1 MADQHAGPYISV
13 VAPCYNEAAG
23 LEQFHA
29 RVRAVLD
36 GLNRSAEI
44 ILVDDGSSDE
54 TWEVM
59 TRLVDRDGQLRL
71 VKLSRNHGH
80 QLALSAGLSLSRGER
95 ILVIDADLQDP
106 PEALPEM
113 LALMDAEGAD
123 VVYGQRRHR
132 NGETAFKK
140 TSASLFYRIIN
151 RLSDTN
157 IPVDTGD
164 FRLISRRAL
173 DVLNAMPEKHR
184 FIRGMV
190 SWIGFRQVPYLYD
203 RDARFAGETKYP
215 LAKMV
220 RLATDA
226 VTSFSTKPLRLAM
239 ILGFLIALVGVG
251 MLVYVLGSL
260 LFWQV
265 VPGWASQLAAIAILG
280 SMQLF
285 VLGVM
290 GWYLGR
296 LYEQSQGRP
305 LFVIEE
311 VRDADTPPGS
321 ASPGEPDHE

>member
-1 MADQHAGPYISV
+1 LANPYISV

-23 LEQFHA
+23 LEEFHA
-29 RVRAVLD
+29 RLRKVLD
-36 GLNRSAEI
+36 ELGASAEI
-44 ILVDDGSSDE
+44 VLVDDGSSDA

-59 TRLVDRDGQLRL
+59 TRLAEQDSQLRL

-80 QLALSAGLSLSRGER
+80 QLALSAGLSITRGQR

-113 LALMDAEGAD
+113 LDIMRDKGAD

-132 NGETAFKK
+132 DGETAFKK

-151 RLSDTN
+151 RLSDTE

-164 FRLISRRAL
+164 FRLLSRRAL
-173 DVLNAMPEKHR
+173 DVLNAMPERHR

-190 SWIGFRQVPYLYD
+190 SWIGFTQVPYLYD
-203 RDARFAGETKYP
+203 RDPRFAGETKYP
-215 LAKMV
+215 LSKMV

-239 ILGFLIALVGVG
+239 FLGFLMAMVGLG
-251 MLVYVLGSL
+251 LLVYVLVSL
-260 LFWQV
+260 LFYQV
-265 VPGWASQLAAIAILG
+265 VSGWASLLATVAILG

-311 VRDADTPPGS
+311 VREGAAPSTNE
-321 ASPGEPDHE
+321 SPSTGE